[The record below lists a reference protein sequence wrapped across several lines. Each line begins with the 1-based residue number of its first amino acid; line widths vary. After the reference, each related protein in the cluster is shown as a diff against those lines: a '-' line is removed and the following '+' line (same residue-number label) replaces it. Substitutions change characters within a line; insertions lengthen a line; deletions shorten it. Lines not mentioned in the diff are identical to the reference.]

1 MTPEELLAQLSQPGP
16 GEAYLA
22 TQGAGSGMFN
32 FGGPIGT
39 LLAAQQLYKGY
50 SGRKTAERQKEE
62 NLRLLALDA
71 MAEQGI
77 DPFAI
82 YDIGKVESTID
93 PVEQAELDLA
103 RQEMDIITPPQPVA
117 EGYAAE
123 QEIKRFREENPDIIG
138 EVYSD
143 FLRSGL
149 DYDEYRKQ
157 FPIETKQPS
166 VTEEVVSVDVDADLT
181 PQQTF
186 EGLEE
191 EQKIGRIND
200 ALEKNPNATLADILD
215 ILTTWNIPTDLFR
228 KATGTTPEEYVG
240 KGDAG
245 TDGGDDGGDD
255 GECQLGYEKWNGSCV
270 PVCNAAAG
278 YVRDEATGQCVL
290 KDTREEGQGG
300 GNGDTEPKENGQ
312 QCPVGQVYDEAL
324 QKCVPIE
331 RKRNEKDDEEPPVD
345 LNEPV
350 KQETILPQ
358 LPLTQEV
365 TQEPEST
372 TGMLFA
378 ALSPTRT
385 TSEVLAPD
393 LFKLDKNIPLVG
405 RLTQST
411 PMAAP
416 QYLLSGISQRYR
428 V

>member
-1 MTPEELLAQLSQPGP
+1 MTPEELLAQLSQPGL

-22 TQGAGSGMFN
+22 TQGAGTGMFN
-32 FGGPIGT
+32 FGGPLGT

-103 RQEMDIITPPQPVA
+103 QQEMDIITPPQPVA

-123 QEIKRFREENPDIIG
+123 QEIKRFREENPDIIA

-157 FPIETKQPS
+157 FPIE
-166 VTEEVVSVDVDADLT
+166 EEIVDVNASTIDDT
-181 PQQTF
+181 TTT
-186 EGLEE
+186 LEE
-191 EQKIGRIND
+191 D
-200 ALEKNPNATLADILD
+200 TLADIIGRWIGKQTGPVTQER
-215 ILTTWNIPTDLFR
+215 ILEKIGELGYTGEDFNAAVEGSNIPSLENFVTEEDLSGSDKNNGGNGGTDGG
-228 KATGTTPEEYVG
+228 TGG
-240 KGDAG
+240 G
-245 TDGGDDGGDD
+245 TDGGD
-255 GECQLGYEKWNGSCV
+255 
-270 PVCNAAAG
+270 
-278 YVRDEATGQCVL
+278 
-290 KDTREEGQGG
+290 G
-300 GNGDTEPKENGQ
+300 GNGGAVDQSTPT
-312 QCPVGQVYDEAL
+312 PT
-324 QKCVPIE
+324 PT
-331 RKRNEKDDEEPPVD
+331 PD

>member
-22 TQGAGSGMFN
+22 TQGAGAGSGMFN
-32 FGGPIGT
+32 FGGPLGT

-103 RQEMDIITPPQPVA
+103 QQEMDIITPPQPVA

-166 VTEEVVSVDVDADLT
+166 VTEEVVSVETDADLT

-240 KGDAG
+240 KSDGGTDGG
-245 TDGGDDGGDD
+245 TDGGDDG
-255 GECQLGYEKWNGSCV
+255 
-270 PVCNAAAG
+270 
-278 YVRDEATGQCVL
+278 T
-290 KDTREEGQGG
+290 
-300 GNGDTEPKENGQ
+300 GNGDTGTDVGDDDTDDDTGDEEDDKE
-312 QCPVGQVYDEAL
+312 
-324 QKCVPIE
+324 
-331 RKRNEKDDEEPPVD
+331 DDEERPID

-358 LPLTQEV
+358 LPL

-385 TSEVLAPD
+385 TDTVMPLD
-393 LFKLDKNIPLVG
+393 LFKIENNIRLVD
-405 RLTQST
+405 RVTPNYTALTPAQ
-411 PMAAP
+411 MMF
-416 QYLLSGISQRYR
+416 QGISQQRGYK